1 MQSTLDRKVIY
12 LMLRSARRQ
21 EAERR
26 SAAMPSAAMPCALPQ
41 SLAGD
46 GWWLGE
52 PPPRDPDAPAARKT
66 ETFAPKEIS
75 DE

>member
-21 EAERR
+21 EAARR
-26 SAAMPSAAMPCALPQ
+26 AAAMPCALPQ
-41 SLAGD
+41 SLAED
-46 GWWLGE
+46 GWWLGD
-52 PPPRDPDAPAARKT
+52 PPPARSGAPAARKT